1 MRRLLPDPAGPVDPA
16 DLDAAYVTPSR
27 PRPVGRPWV
36 LLDMIASVDGATK
49 ADGVT
54 ASLGG
59 PGDKAVFRALRACA
73 DVILVGAE
81 TVRAEGYGPPRTGD
95 ADRAARLARG
105 QAEWPR
111 IAVVSGRLD
120 LDWSSAMFSAS
131 PSRPIV
137 ITGVGGD
144 EDRRAAAAEV
154 ADVIVTDG
162 GGGGRADLGEALV
175 ALGHLGADVVVCEGG
190 PVLNGVLADR
200 DLVDEVCLTLS
211 PTLLGGASHRIAA
224 GHGGGAL
231 RPLRLAHVLE
241 DDELVFLRY
250 VRP

>member
-1 MRRLLPDPAGPVDPA
+1 MRRLLPDPAGPVDPV
-16 DLDAAYVTPSR
+16 DLDAAYVTPLR
-27 PRPVGRPWV
+27 PRPAERPWV

-95 ADRAARLARG
+95 AERAARVARG

-120 LDWSSAMFSAS
+120 LDWSSSLFTAS
-131 PSRPIV
+131 PSRPLV
-137 ITGVGGD
+137 ITGVGAD
-144 EDRRAAAAEV
+144 AERLAAAEAV
-154 ADVIVTDG
+154 ADVVVTDG
-162 GGGGRADLGEALV
+162 GGAGRADLGAAL
-175 ALGHLGADVVVCEGG
+175 AELGGRGADVVVCEGG
-190 PVLNGVLADR
+190 PVLNGLLVDH
-200 DLVDEVCLTLS
+200 DLVDEVCLSLS
-211 PTLLGGASHRIAA
+211 PSLLGGGSHRIAA
-224 GHGGGAL
+224 GHGGGQQ
-231 RPLRLAHVLE
+231 RPMRLIHVLE